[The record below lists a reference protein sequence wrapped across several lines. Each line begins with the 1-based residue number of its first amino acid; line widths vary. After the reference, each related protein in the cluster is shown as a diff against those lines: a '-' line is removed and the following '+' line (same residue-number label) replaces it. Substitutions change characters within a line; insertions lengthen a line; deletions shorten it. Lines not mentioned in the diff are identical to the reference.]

1 MKIGR
6 VVKDSGG
13 GYHLGVC
20 ILFKAP
26 EERTPEFQEKM
37 VEKLFEVF
45 PEATLADHDHY
56 LVHSRSDLNI

>member
-20 ILFKAP
+20 IMFKTP
-26 EERTPEFQEKM
+26 EERTPEFQKE
-37 VEKLFEVF
+37 VIEKLFQVF
-45 PEATLADHDHY
+45 PEATSTDHDHY
-56 LVHSRSDLNI
+56 LVHSKSDLSI